1 LLASAHAM
9 TNHALV
15 TGPHLAES
23 HLAAG
28 HLELHTG
35 DPRIAAG
42 HFRVA
47 IALAPHLP
55 DAHLWLGRLL
65 LEAGF
70 LADGVARLEE
80 AIALAPRL
88 SGARWEIARAWAL
101 EGRWGEHDQLV
112 DQIVGPSRLQRERLA
127 GFVTASGASVEPLT
141 AGVPGGH
148 LFAYRLGLGAPPGGA
163 FTLAAQDPP
172 GQALYFVRQGR
183 VETTFGLTR
192 LVLGEGD
199 AAQGRLTCDHALR
212 ALGEAPAEV
221 IAMLSRRIEEND

>member
-1 LLASAHAM
+1 MNSI
-9 TNHALV
+9 V
-15 TGPHLAES
+15 GSE
-23 HLAAG
+23 
-28 HLELHTG
+28 E
-35 DPRIAAG
+35 
-42 HFRVA
+42 
-47 IALAPHLP
+47 
-55 DAHLWLGRLL
+55 LGRRIRSLR
-65 LEAGF
+65 AGRH
-70 LADGVARLEE
+70 LTLKQVEE
-80 AIALAPRL
+80 SSGLSATHLSEIERGRTSPTIGALTR
-88 SGARWEIARAWAL
+88 IARAL
-101 EGRWGEHDQLV
+101 GRPASYFIEAEELPDVAH
-112 DQIVGPSRLQRERLA
+112 LQRERLA